1 MRSWKPRLVLVLLLL
16 VATLAGCG
24 LGPEDERRPLVIG
37 SGQKGTT
44 FLSYGEAM
52 QTVFR
57 SSIDDHDPVIKPSN
71 GSPDNTRLVA
81 KDPNAVG
88 IVQSTVAADALQGHG
103 QFQQPITDLRVL
115 ANLYSS
121 YVQLVTLPERG
132 IRSVG
137 DLKGKR
143 VSVGSKGSGTE
154 VNAVHVLETLG
165 LMGGRDVEVMRLS
178 ATDSFDALRSGKI
191 DAMFRSDGVPAPG
204 IAKLAEERTVALMPL
219 DELVRQLQ
227 QQHGGQA
234 YLAATIPGGTYAGI
248 AKPTATLRAPNLLVV
263 NRAMDPDLA
272 YRLTK
277 ALFERKTQLVGMERE
292 AEHLDQLGAQ
302 EVAPLELH
310 PGAARYYDEILR

>member
-1 MRSWKPRLVLVLLLL
+1 
-16 VATLAGCG
+16 
-24 LGPEDERRPLVIG
+24 
-37 SGQKGTT
+37 
-44 FLSYGEAM
+44 M

-57 SSIDDHDPVIKPSN
+57 SSLNGYDPVITPSN

-103 QFQQPITDLRVL
+103 QFKQPVTDLRVL
-115 ANLYSS
+115 ANLYGS

-132 IRSVG
+132 IRSAAALRG
-137 DLKGKR
+137 RR

-165 LMGGRDVEVMRLS
+165 LVAGRDVKVVRLN
-178 ATDSFDALRSGKI
+178 ATDSFEALRRGQI

-204 IAKLAEERTVALMPL
+204 IAELAGERRIDLVPL
-219 DELVRQLQ
+219 DELVQPLQ
-227 QQHGGQA
+227 QRHGGQA
-234 YLAATIPGGTYAGI
+234 YVTATIPGGTYPGI
-248 AKPTATLRAPNLLVV
+248 DAAKATLVAPNLLLV

-277 ALFERKTQLVGMERE
+277 ALFERKAQLVGIEPE
-292 AEHLDQLGAQ
+292 AGHLDQLGAQ